1 MRYLKEIMEVHVL
14 REEGYGSVP
23 DLEDSELADPGEI
36 MRIIALEQW
45 GPILELPVRMA
56 GSYIRPTVDERG
68 NLDWGAFGTVD
79 FHTMY
84 PFDRRLLR
92 RDELREDLRST
103 MITFDMIKERLPVEA
118 RIKVIKHI
126 QSGRDVDDLDNMDM
140 WFMAKR
146 YLQARRIRKEIRCCG
161 ARCWPKTG

>member
-79 FHTMY
+79 FDNMF
-84 PFDRRLLR
+84 PFNKSRYIVDQLKE
-92 RDELREDLRST
+92 ELRNVL
-103 MITFDMIKERLPVEA
+103 IAFDVLKDHL
-118 RIKVIKHI
+118 
-126 QSGRDVDDLDNMDM
+126 SVDDRLEVIRHVDM
-140 WFMAKR
+140 GKDIDLIENWDKWFLAKR
-146 YLQARRIRKEIRCCG
+146 YLQAKRIRRQIRWQ
-161 ARCWPKTG
+161 RSQ

>member
-56 GSYIRPTVDERG
+56 GSFIRPTVDERG

-79 FHTMY
+79 FDNMF
-84 PFDRRLLR
+84 PFNKSRYIVDQLKE
-92 RDELREDLRST
+92 ELRNVL
-103 MITFDMIKERLPVEA
+103 IAFDVLKDHL
-118 RIKVIKHI
+118 
-126 QSGRDVDDLDNMDM
+126 SVDDRLEVIRHVDM
-140 WFMAKR
+140 GKDIDLIENWDKWFLAKR
-146 YLQARRIRKEIRCCG
+146 YLQAKRIRRQIRWQ
-161 ARCWPKTG
+161 RSQ